1 MHHANTRMGTQ
12 GEEGDT
18 CWGRPQLPAPWPRA
32 GRDRTLSAVTKL
44 SFTCLGPGRPAPPQA
59 ASSHVAVLLVEETL
73 GVRGEAAAA
82 REAGN
87 GFRWEPPG
95 DAAKIQVFSQQ
106 LHIFPPG
113 AFWDNAST
121 GVGMICRGQSGL
133 PTTFVLLAGE
143 GKGQAPVGMTPIHS
157 PSRQVLAD
165 EFRRCNHCVTGG
177 WRMVGT

>member
-1 MHHANTRMGTQ
+1 MGTQ
-12 GEEGDT
+12 GEEGNT
-18 CWGRPQLPAPWPRA
+18 YWGSPQPSAPQLRA
-32 GRDRTLSAVTKL
+32 GRDRTLSAITKP
-44 SFTCLGPGRPAPPQA
+44 SFTCLGPGRPAPLQA
-59 ASSHVAVLLVEETL
+59 SSSHVAVLLVEETL
-73 GVRGEAAAA
+73 GVRGEVAAA

-143 GKGQAPVGMTPIHS
+143 GKGQVPVEMTPVHS
-157 PSRQVLAD
+157 PSCQVLAD
-165 EFRRCNHCVTGG
+165 EFRCCNHHVTGR
-177 WRMVGT
+177 WRMMGM

>member
-1 MHHANTRMGTQ
+1 MNASTRMGTQ

-18 CWGRPQLPAPWPRA
+18 YWGRAQMLAPWPRA
-32 GRDRTLSAVTKL
+32 GRDRTLSAVMKP
-44 SFTCLGPGRPAPPQA
+44 SFTCLGPGRPTPPQA

-95 DAAKIQVFSQQ
+95 DASKIQVFSQQ
-106 LHIFPPG
+106 LHIFPLG

-121 GVGMICRGQSGL
+121 GVGTVCRGQD
-133 PTTFVLLAGE
+133 P
-143 GKGQAPVGMTPIHS
+143 P
-157 PSRQVLAD
+157 PSRCLLGRGTGRHQWEQHPFTARLAK
-165 EFRRCNHCVTGG
+165 RWLMSSGG
-177 WRMVGT
+177 ATIV